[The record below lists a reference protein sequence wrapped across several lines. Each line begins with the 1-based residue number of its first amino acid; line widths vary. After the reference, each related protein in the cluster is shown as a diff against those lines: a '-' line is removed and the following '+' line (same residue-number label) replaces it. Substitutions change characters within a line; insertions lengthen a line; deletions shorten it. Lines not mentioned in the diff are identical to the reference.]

1 MKNCKSVQLPIV
13 EPVYGTYHF
22 QGGASA
28 VIHDN
33 PSLRNWFLNEVM
45 NLCCSRMVLFGLTT
59 PQIGIDKSTWEDVP
73 FYDKRWYSTQFLR
86 GCTNSVIRELLDS
99 LYYVYFSGFD
109 DYYMK
114 GKTWYKERHFCH
126 DGLICGYDSS
136 DKTFTVF
143 AYDNRWVYRCF
154 KVPQKCFDAGRKS
167 MYNQG
172 VYGAVCGIKPYSNQ
186 VELDHSRIYLNL
198 SEYLDSSLEKYPPD
212 EKGAVYG
219 ITVQDYIVMYLDRLC
234 KDEIPHNRMDRRVLR
249 QIWEHKAVMLERI
262 GKVEKM
268 LSLGSDT
275 SKAYSSLVEKANV
288 TRMFYASYH
297 MKRRDSLIPVMK
309 NNLMEIRNEEEILLR
324 SFVKK
329 IGSALKI

>member
-33 PSLRNWFLNEVM
+33 PSIRNWFLNEVM

-126 DGLICGYDSS
+126 DGLYADMIRLIRPLLFLRMTTDGFTAALKFLRNVLMPEENQCII
-136 DKTFTVF
+136 KAFTV
-143 AYDNRWVYRCF
+143 
-154 KVPQKCFDAGRKS
+154 
-167 MYNQG
+167 
-172 VYGAVCGIKPYSNQ
+172 PYA
-186 VELDHSRIYLNL
+186 E
-198 SEYLDSSLEKYPPD
+198 
-212 EKGAVYG
+212 
-219 ITVQDYIVMYLDRLC
+219 
-234 KDEIPHNRMDRRVLR
+234 
-249 QIWEHKAVMLERI
+249 
-262 GKVEKM
+262 
-268 LSLGSDT
+268 
-275 SKAYSSLVEKANV
+275 
-288 TRMFYASYH
+288 
-297 MKRRDSLIPVMK
+297 
-309 NNLMEIRNEEEILLR
+309 
-324 SFVKK
+324 
-329 IGSALKI
+329 

>member
-1 MKNCKSVQLPIV
+1 MDAEDIAEYFAP
-13 EPVYGTYHF
+13 E
-22 QGGASA
+22 
-28 VIHDN
+28 
-33 PSLRNWFLNEVM
+33 EV
-45 NLCCSRMVLFGLTT
+45 
-59 PQIGIDKSTWEDVP
+59 
-73 FYDKRWYSTQFLR
+73 
-86 GCTNSVIRELLDS
+86 
-99 LYYVYFSGFD
+99 
-109 DYYMK
+109 
-114 GKTWYKERHFCH
+114 
-126 DGLICGYDSS
+126 
-136 DKTFTVF
+136 
-143 AYDNRWVYRCF
+143 
-154 KVPQKCFDAGRKS
+154 
-167 MYNQG
+167 
-172 VYGAVCGIKPYSNQ
+172 
-186 VELDHSRIYLNL
+186 SRIYLNL

-219 ITVQDYIVMYLDRLC
+219 ISVQDYIVMYLDRLC

-324 SFVKK
+324 RFVKK